1 MTFKSSLNFCFVR
14 LSREDDDKIEFE
26 NKDHKSLMKQNGIT
40 NRVKIVLNPLILED
54 QANSNHEKEDCP
66 ILSVEL
72 PLFEAEKAETSKLN
86 NISQFDAS
94 LANIP
99 DITSTVE
106 ENKVEVKKPNI
117 YTNFKM
123 GKCKKIDDRFIYFLT
138 NDHIIKF

>member
-1 MTFKSSLNFCFVR
+1 
-14 LSREDDDKIEFE
+14 
-26 NKDHKSLMKQNGIT
+26 MKENGIT
-40 NRVKIVLNPLILED
+40 NRVKIVLNPLSLEN

-66 ILSVEL
+66 VLSAEL
-72 PLFEAEKAETSKLN
+72 PLIEAEEAETSKLD
-86 NISQFDAS
+86 NISQPDDS

-123 GKCKKIDDRFIYFLT
+123 GKCKKIDDRLIYFLT
-138 NDHIIKF
+138 SGLFASTNHIIKF